1 MHQLNNKNS
10 AKLKKEIKSTMAKIN
25 HFVMG
30 TKVMALD
37 NIEVKKGFLGLSTKL
52 IYKPTNSEVKIK
64 ENEYSA
70 EDGKKLETIL
80 ASKPEDVADAISKHP
95 VSVKELGN
103 ARLEA
108 CVSSDRQFAA
118 AMLLS
123 FKNLSYTPV
132 TDLRVYEGKAAEAFA
147 KLFKL

>member
-1 MHQLNNKNS
+1 MFHTPIKNKKL
-10 AKLKKEIKSTMAKIN
+10 AKMAKIN
-25 HFVMG
+25 HLAMG
-30 TKVMALD
+30 AKVMAL
-37 NIEVKKGFLGLSTKL
+37 NEIEVKKGFLGLSTKL

-80 ASKPEDVADAISKHP
+80 ASKPEDMADAISKHP

-123 FKNLSYTPV
+123 FKDLSYTPV

-147 KLFKL
+147 KLFKP

>member
-1 MHQLNNKNS
+1 MFHTPIKNKKL
-10 AKLKKEIKSTMAKIN
+10 AKMAKIN
-25 HFVMG
+25 HLVMG
-30 TKVMALD
+30 AKVMAL
-37 NIEVKKGFLGLSTKL
+37 NEIEVKKGFLGLSTKL

-80 ASKPEDVADAISKHP
+80 ASKPEDMADAIGKHP

-123 FKNLSYTPV
+123 FKDLSYTPV

-147 KLFKL
+147 KLFKP

>member
-1 MHQLNNKNS
+1 MFHTPIKNKKL
-10 AKLKKEIKSTMAKIN
+10 AKMAKIN
-25 HFVMG
+25 HLVMG
-30 TKVMALD
+30 AKVMAL
-37 NIEVKKGFLGLSTKL
+37 NEIEVKKGFLGLSTKL

-70 EDGKKLETIL
+70 KDGKKLETIL
-80 ASKPEDVADAISKHP
+80 ASKPEDMADAISKHP

-123 FKNLSYTPV
+123 FKDLSYTPV

-147 KLFKL
+147 KLFKP

>member
-1 MHQLNNKNS
+1 
-10 AKLKKEIKSTMAKIN
+10 
-25 HFVMG
+25 MG
-30 TKVMALD
+30 AKVMAL
-37 NIEVKKGFLGLSTKL
+37 NEIEVKKSFLGLSTKL

-70 EDGKKLETIL
+70 EDGKKLENIL
-80 ASKPEDVADAISKHP
+80 ASKPENLDDAIRKNP

-108 CVSSDRQFAA
+108 CVSNDHQFAA
-118 AMLLS
+118 AMLLC
-123 FKNLSYTPV
+123 FKDLSYTPV
-132 TDLRVYEGKAAEAFA
+132 TGLHVYEGKAAEAFT

>member
-1 MHQLNNKNS
+1 MFHTPIKNKKL
-10 AKLKKEIKSTMAKIN
+10 AKMAKIN
-25 HFVMG
+25 HLVMG
-30 TKVMALD
+30 AKVMAL
-37 NIEVKKGFLGLSTKL
+37 NEIEVKKGFLGLSTKL

>member
-1 MHQLNNKNS
+1 MLKSFNASIKNKKI
-10 AKLKKEIKSTMAKIN
+10 AKMAKIN
-25 HFVMG
+25 HLVMG
-30 TKVMALD
+30 AKIMALD

-52 IYKPTNSEVKIK
+52 IYKPTNSEIKIK

-80 ASKPEDVADAISKHP
+80 ASTPENLDDAIRKNP

-108 CVSSDRQFAA
+108 CVSRDHQFAA

-123 FKNLSYTPV
+123 FKDLSYTPI
-132 TDLRVYEGKAAEAFA
+132 TDLRVYEGKTAEAFA
-147 KLFKL
+147 KLFKR

>member
-1 MHQLNNKNS
+1 MHQLKNKNS

-80 ASKPEDVADAISKHP
+80 ASKPENLDDAIRKNP

-108 CVSSDRQFAA
+108 CVSNDHQFAA

-123 FKNLSYTPV
+123 FKDLSYTPV
-132 TDLRVYEGKAAEAFA
+132 TGLHVYEGKAAEAFT

>member
-1 MHQLNNKNS
+1 MPSVN
-10 AKLKKEIKSTMAKIN
+10 
-25 HFVMG
+25 
-30 TKVMALD
+30 
-37 NIEVKKGFLGLSTKL
+37 
-52 IYKPTNSEVKIK
+52 
-64 ENEYSA
+64 
-70 EDGKKLETIL
+70 GKKLETIL
-80 ASKPEDVADAISKHP
+80 ASKPEDMADAISKHP